1 MTAPTTCTVVTAVA
15 GRCGKPAVTSFTSS
29 RTGEVFAECEEHRMD
44 FAVGPAIGPA
54 VETCK
59 TLGIPT
65 RTTQP
70 FAIVAHGRIVGYAAA
85 ITERTQLRALRLG
98 GRIVPVR

>member
-1 MTAPTTCTVVTAVA
+1 MTTTCTVVVRGDGA
-15 GRCGKPAVTSFTSS
+15 RCGAPAVTSFTSS
-29 RTGEVFAECEEHRMD
+29 RSGEVFAECEAHRFD
-44 FAVGPAIGPA
+44 VAVGPAIGPA